1 MNKIKLGLIYG
12 GVSTEHEVSISSY
25 ESIVNNINKD
35 KYDITSFYISKD
47 GTWFT
52 DGKRTK
58 DVFNSL
64 KEMDCVFPILHGK
77 NGEDG
82 NIAGMLEII
91 GVSYV
96 GCKTLSSAICMD
108 KVITKKLLEKA
119 NISVAKYMFIKK
131 INDNFYWVQ
140 DNYDYVLLDK
150 EILDLSVNT
159 LLNYPV
165 VVKPSRSGSSVGVS
179 VANDYLELENAIN
192 EASIYDE
199 KILIEEFIDGKE
211 FEVAVL
217 GNNDLTVSN
226 IGNIIPDEIV
236 YSYNSKY
243 KGNSKTVVL
252 NTIEENLE
260 SKIKNI
266 VLTTYKVL
274 DCSGLARVDLFLIG
288 NEVLVNEVNTMPGF
302 SSISMYPKLMESIN
316 ISYTDLIDR
325 LISLSMN
332 DKNRDFS

>member
-1 MNKIKLGLIYG
+1 MSKIKLGLIYG
-12 GVSTEHEVSISSY
+12 GMSTEHEVSISSY
-25 ESIVNNINKD
+25 ESIIKNIDKD
-35 KYDITSFYISKD
+35 KYEITSFYISKD

-131 INDNFYWVQ
+131 LNDNFYWVQ

-150 EILDLSVNT
+150 EILDLSVST
-159 LLNYPV
+159 ILNYPV

-211 FEVAVL
+211 LEVAVL

-243 KGNSKTVVL
+243 KKNSKTVVL

-288 NEVLVNEVNTMPGF
+288 NEILVNEVNTMPGF
-302 SSISMYPKLMESIN
+302 TSISMYPKLMESIN

-325 LISLSMN
+325 LISLSMD

>member
-25 ESIVNNINKD
+25 ESIIKNIDKD
-35 KYDITSFYISKD
+35 KYEIISFYISKD

-119 NISVAKYMFIKK
+119 NINVAKYMFIKK

-192 EASIYDE
+192 EASIYDD

-211 FEVAVL
+211 LEVAVL

-302 SSISMYPKLMESIN
+302 TSISMYPKLMESIN

-332 DKNRDFS
+332 DKKRDFS

>member
-1 MNKIKLGLIYG
+1 MSKIKLGLIYG

-25 ESIVNNINKD
+25 ESIIKNIHKD

-119 NISVAKYMFIKK
+119 NINVSKYMFIKK
-131 INDNFYWVQ
+131 LNDNFYWVQ

-150 EILDLSVNT
+150 EILDLSVST
-159 LLNYPV
+159 ILNYPV

-211 FEVAVL
+211 LEVAVL

-274 DCSGLARVDLFLIG
+274 DCSGLARVDMFLID
-288 NEVLVNEVNTMPGF
+288 NEILVNEVNTMPGF
-302 SSISMYPKLMESIN
+302 TSISMYPKLMESIN

>member
-1 MNKIKLGLIYG
+1 MSKIKLGFIYG
-12 GVSTEHEVSISSY
+12 GLSTEHEVSISSY
-25 ESIVNNINKD
+25 ESIVNNIDKD
-35 KYDITSFYISKD
+35 KYEITSFYISKD

-211 FEVAVL
+211 LEVAVL

-274 DCSGLARVDLFLIG
+274 DCSGLARVDMFLIG
-288 NEVLVNEVNTMPGF
+288 NEILVNEVNTMPGF
-302 SSISMYPKLMESIN
+302 TSISMYPKLMESIN

>member
-25 ESIVNNINKD
+25 ESIIKNIDKD
-35 KYDITSFYISKD
+35 KYEITSFYISKD

-131 INDNFYWVQ
+131 LNDNFYWVQ

-150 EILDLSVNT
+150 EILDLSVST
-159 LLNYPV
+159 ILNYPV

-211 FEVAVL
+211 LEVAVL

-302 SSISMYPKLMESIN
+302 TSISMYPKLMESIN

>member
-12 GVSTEHEVSISSY
+12 GMSTEHEVSISSY
-25 ESIVNNINKD
+25 ESIIKNIDKD
-35 KYDITSFYISKD
+35 KYEITSFYISKD

-192 EASIYDE
+192 EASIYDD

-211 FEVAVL
+211 LEVAVL
-217 GNNDLTVSN
+217 GNNDLIVSN

-274 DCSGLARVDLFLIG
+274 DCSGLARVDMFLIG

-302 SSISMYPKLMESIN
+302 TSISMYPKLMESIN

-325 LISLSMN
+325 LISLSMD

>member
-25 ESIVNNINKD
+25 ESIIKNIDKD

-82 NIAGMLEII
+82 SIAGMLEII

-131 INDNFYWVQ
+131 LNDNFYWVQ

-150 EILDLSVNT
+150 EILDLSVST
-159 LLNYPV
+159 ILNYPV

-211 FEVAVL
+211 LEVAVL

-226 IGNIIPDEIV
+226 IGQVIPDEIV

-243 KGNSKTVVL
+243 KKNSKTVVL

-274 DCSGLARVDLFLIG
+274 DCSGLARVDMFLIG
-288 NEVLVNEVNTMPGF
+288 NEILVNEVNTMPGF
-302 SSISMYPKLMESIN
+302 TSISMYPKLMESIN

>member
-12 GVSTEHEVSISSY
+12 GMSTEHEVSISSY
-25 ESIVNNINKD
+25 ESIIKNIDKD
-35 KYDITSFYISKD
+35 KYEITSFYISKD

-131 INDNFYWVQ
+131 LNDNFYWVQ

-211 FEVAVL
+211 LEVAVL

-274 DCSGLARVDLFLIG
+274 DCNGLARVDMFLIG
-288 NEVLVNEVNTMPGF
+288 NEVLVNEVNTIPGF
-302 SSISMYPKLMESIN
+302 TSISMYPKLMESIN
-316 ISYTDLIDR
+316 ISYSDLIDR
-325 LISLSMN
+325 LISLSMD

>member
-1 MNKIKLGLIYG
+1 MSKIKLGLIYG

-150 EILDLSVNT
+150 EILDLSVST
-159 LLNYPV
+159 ILNYPV

-192 EASIYDE
+192 EASIYDD

-211 FEVAVL
+211 LEVAVL
-217 GNNDLTVSN
+217 GNNDLIVSN

-274 DCSGLARVDLFLIG
+274 DCSGLARVDMFLIG

-302 SSISMYPKLMESIN
+302 TSISMYPKLMERIN

-325 LISLSMN
+325 LISLSMD

>member
-1 MNKIKLGLIYG
+1 MSKIKLGLIYG
-12 GVSTEHEVSISSY
+12 GMSTEHEVSISSY
-25 ESIVNNINKD
+25 ESIIKNIDKD
-35 KYDITSFYISKD
+35 KYEITSFYISKD

-217 GNNDLTVSN
+217 GNNDLIVSN

-252 NTIEENLE
+252 NTIEEKLE

-302 SSISMYPKLMESIN
+302 TSISMYPKLMERIN

>member
-25 ESIVNNINKD
+25 ESIIKNIDKD
-35 KYDITSFYISKD
+35 KYEITSFYISKD

-58 DVFNSL
+58 EVFNSL

-82 NIAGMLEII
+82 SIAGMLEII

-211 FEVAVL
+211 LEVAVL

-302 SSISMYPKLMESIN
+302 TSISMYPKLMESIN

-325 LISLSMN
+325 LISLSMD

>member
-1 MNKIKLGLIYG
+1 MSKIKLGLIYG

-64 KEMDCVFPILHGK
+64 KEMNCVFPILHGK

-131 INDNFYWVQ
+131 LNDNFYWVQ

-150 EILDLSVNT
+150 EILDLSVST
-159 LLNYPV
+159 ILNYPV

-192 EASIYDE
+192 EASIYDD

-211 FEVAVL
+211 LEVAVL

-302 SSISMYPKLMESIN
+302 TSISMYPKLMESIN

-325 LISLSMN
+325 LISLSKD

>member
-1 MNKIKLGLIYG
+1 MSKIKLGFIYG
-12 GVSTEHEVSISSY
+12 GLSTEHEVSISSY
-25 ESIVNNINKD
+25 ESIVNNIDKD
-35 KYDITSFYISKD
+35 KYEITSFYISKD

-82 NIAGMLEII
+82 SIAGMLEII

-131 INDNFYWVQ
+131 LNDNFYWVQ

-150 EILDLSVNT
+150 EILDLSVST
-159 LLNYPV
+159 ILNYPV

-211 FEVAVL
+211 LEVAVL

-302 SSISMYPKLMESIN
+302 TSISMYPKLMESIN

>member
-25 ESIVNNINKD
+25 ESIIKNIDKD
-35 KYDITSFYISKD
+35 KYEITSFYISKD

-131 INDNFYWVQ
+131 LNDNFYWVQ

-150 EILDLSVNT
+150 EILDLSVST
-159 LLNYPV
+159 ILNYPV

-302 SSISMYPKLMESIN
+302 TSISMYPKLMESIN

-332 DKNRDFS
+332 DKKRDFS

>member
-1 MNKIKLGLIYG
+1 MSKIKLGLIYG

-82 NIAGMLEII
+82 SIAGMLEII

-119 NISVAKYMFIKK
+119 NINVSKYMFIKK
-131 INDNFYWVQ
+131 LNDNFYWVQ

-192 EASIYDE
+192 EASIYDD

-211 FEVAVL
+211 LEVAVL

-302 SSISMYPKLMESIN
+302 TSISMYPKLMESNN

-325 LISLSMN
+325 LISLSMD

>member
-1 MNKIKLGLIYG
+1 MSKIKLGLIYG

-25 ESIVNNINKD
+25 ESIIKNIDKD
-35 KYDITSFYISKD
+35 KYDITSIYISKD

-82 NIAGMLEII
+82 SIAGMLEII

-131 INDNFYWVQ
+131 LNDNFYWVQ

-150 EILDLSVNT
+150 EILDLSVST
-159 LLNYPV
+159 ILNYPV

-211 FEVAVL
+211 LEVAVL
-217 GNNDLTVSN
+217 GNNDLIVSN

-243 KGNSKTVVL
+243 KKNSKTVVL

-302 SSISMYPKLMESIN
+302 TSISMYPKLMESIN

>member
-1 MNKIKLGLIYG
+1 MNKIKLGFIYG

-25 ESIVNNINKD
+25 ESIIKNIDKD
-35 KYDITSFYISKD
+35 KYEITSFYISKD

-131 INDNFYWVQ
+131 LNDNFYWVQ

-150 EILDLSVNT
+150 EILDLSVST
-159 LLNYPV
+159 ILNYPV

-211 FEVAVL
+211 LEVAVL
-217 GNNDLTVSN
+217 GNNDLIVSN

-288 NEVLVNEVNTMPGF
+288 NEILVNEVNTMPGF
-302 SSISMYPKLMESIN
+302 TSISMYPKLMESIN

-325 LISLSMN
+325 LISLNMN

>member
-131 INDNFYWVQ
+131 LNDNFYWVQ

-150 EILDLSVNT
+150 EILDLSVST
-159 LLNYPV
+159 ILNYPV

-302 SSISMYPKLMESIN
+302 TSISMYPKLMESIN

-332 DKNRDFS
+332 DKKRDFS

>member
-1 MNKIKLGLIYG
+1 MNKIKLGFIYG

-25 ESIVNNINKD
+25 ESIIKNIDKD
-35 KYDITSFYISKD
+35 KYEITSFYISKD

-131 INDNFYWVQ
+131 LNDNFYWVQ

-150 EILDLSVNT
+150 EILDLSVST
-159 LLNYPV
+159 ILNYPV

-211 FEVAVL
+211 LEVAVL
-217 GNNDLTVSN
+217 GNNDLIVSN

-288 NEVLVNEVNTMPGF
+288 NEILVNEVNTMPSF
-302 SSISMYPKLMESIN
+302 TSISMYPKLMESIN

>member
-1 MNKIKLGLIYG
+1 MSKIKLGLIYG

-25 ESIVNNINKD
+25 ESIIKNIHKD

-150 EILDLSVNT
+150 EILDLSVST
-159 LLNYPV
+159 ILNYPV

-211 FEVAVL
+211 LEVAVL

-226 IGNIIPDEIV
+226 IGQVIPDEIV

-243 KGNSKTVVL
+243 KKNSKTVVL

-274 DCSGLARVDLFLIG
+274 DCSGLARVDMFLIG
-288 NEVLVNEVNTMPGF
+288 NEILVNEVNTMPGF
-302 SSISMYPKLMESIN
+302 TSISMYPKLMESIN

>member
-1 MNKIKLGLIYG
+1 MNKIKLGFIYG

-25 ESIVNNINKD
+25 ESIIKNIDKD
-35 KYDITSFYISKD
+35 KYEITSFYISKD

-131 INDNFYWVQ
+131 LNDNFYWVQ

-150 EILDLSVNT
+150 EILDLSVST
-159 LLNYPV
+159 ILNYPV

-211 FEVAVL
+211 LEVAVL
-217 GNNDLTVSN
+217 GNNDLIVSN

-288 NEVLVNEVNTMPGF
+288 NEILVNEVNTMPDF
-302 SSISMYPKLMESIN
+302 TSISMYPKLMESIN

>member
-1 MNKIKLGLIYG
+1 MSKIKLGLIYG

-25 ESIVNNINKD
+25 ESIIKNIDKD
-35 KYDITSFYISKD
+35 KYEITSFYISKD

-131 INDNFYWVQ
+131 LNDNFYWVQ

-150 EILDLSVNT
+150 EILDLSVST
-159 LLNYPV
+159 ILNYPV

-211 FEVAVL
+211 LEVAVL

-226 IGNIIPDEIV
+226 IGQVIPDEIV

-302 SSISMYPKLMESIN
+302 TSISMYPKLMESIN

>member
-1 MNKIKLGLIYG
+1 MSKIKLGLIYG

-25 ESIVNNINKD
+25 ESIIKNIDKD
-35 KYDITSFYISKD
+35 KYEITSFYISKD

-131 INDNFYWVQ
+131 LNDNFYWVQ

-150 EILDLSVNT
+150 EILDLSVST
-159 LLNYPV
+159 ILNYPV

-211 FEVAVL
+211 LEVAVL

-226 IGNIIPDEIV
+226 IGQVIPDEIV

-302 SSISMYPKLMESIN
+302 TSISMYPKLMESIN

-325 LISLSMN
+325 LISLSMD

>member
-1 MNKIKLGLIYG
+1 MSKIKLGLIYG

-25 ESIVNNINKD
+25 ESIIKNIDKD
-35 KYDITSFYISKD
+35 KYEITSFYISKD

-131 INDNFYWVQ
+131 LNDNFYWVQ

-150 EILDLSVNT
+150 EILDLSVST
-159 LLNYPV
+159 ILNYPV

-192 EASIYDE
+192 ESSIYDD

-211 FEVAVL
+211 LEVAVL

-302 SSISMYPKLMESIN
+302 TSISMYPKLMESIN

>member
-35 KYDITSFYISKD
+35 KYEITSFYISKD

-131 INDNFYWVQ
+131 LNDNFYWVQ

-211 FEVAVL
+211 LEVAVL

-252 NTIEENLE
+252 NTIEEKLE

-288 NEVLVNEVNTMPGF
+288 NEILVNEVNTMPGF
-302 SSISMYPKLMESIN
+302 TSISMYPKLMESIN

-325 LISLSMN
+325 LISLSMD

>member
-25 ESIVNNINKD
+25 ESIVNNIDKD
-35 KYDITSFYISKD
+35 KYEITSFYISKD

-131 INDNFYWVQ
+131 LNDNFYWVQ

-150 EILDLSVNT
+150 EILDLSVST
-159 LLNYPV
+159 ILNYPV

-192 EASIYDE
+192 EASIYDD

-211 FEVAVL
+211 LEVAVL
-217 GNNDLTVSN
+217 GNNDLIVSN

-274 DCSGLARVDLFLIG
+274 DCSGLARVDMFLIG
-288 NEVLVNEVNTMPGF
+288 NEILVNEVNTMPGF
-302 SSISMYPKLMESIN
+302 TSISMYPKLMESIN

-332 DKNRDFS
+332 DKKRDFS

>member
-25 ESIVNNINKD
+25 ESIIKNIDKD
-35 KYDITSFYISKD
+35 KYEITSFYISKD

-82 NIAGMLEII
+82 SIAGMLEII

-131 INDNFYWVQ
+131 LNDNFYWVQ

-150 EILDLSVNT
+150 EILDLSVST
-159 LLNYPV
+159 ILNYPV

-211 FEVAVL
+211 LEVAVL

-260 SKIKNI
+260 NKIKNI

-274 DCSGLARVDLFLIG
+274 DCSGLARVDMFLIG

-302 SSISMYPKLMESIN
+302 TSISMYPKLMESIN
-316 ISYTDLIDR
+316 ISYSDLIDR
-325 LISLSMN
+325 LISLSMD

>member
-1 MNKIKLGLIYG
+1 MSKIKLGLIYG

-25 ESIVNNINKD
+25 ESIVNNIDKD
-35 KYDITSFYISKD
+35 KYEITSFYISKD

-64 KEMDCVFPILHGK
+64 KEMNCVFPILHGK

-82 NIAGMLEII
+82 SIAGMLEII

-108 KVITKKLLEKA
+108 KVIIKKLLEKA

-131 INDNFYWVQ
+131 LNENFYWVQ

-211 FEVAVL
+211 LEVAVL

-226 IGNIIPDEIV
+226 IGQVIPDEIV

-274 DCSGLARVDLFLIG
+274 DCSGLARVDMFLIG

-302 SSISMYPKLMESIN
+302 TSISMYPKLMESIN

-332 DKNRDFS
+332 DKKRDFS

>member
-1 MNKIKLGLIYG
+1 MSKIKLGLIYG

-25 ESIVNNINKD
+25 ESIIKNIDKD
-35 KYDITSFYISKD
+35 KYEITSIYISKD

-119 NISVAKYMFIKK
+119 NINVSKYMFIKK

-211 FEVAVL
+211 LEVAVL

-243 KGNSKTVVL
+243 KKNSKTVVL

-302 SSISMYPKLMESIN
+302 TSISMYPKLMESIN

-332 DKNRDFS
+332 DKKRDFS

>member
-1 MNKIKLGLIYG
+1 MSKIKLGLIYG

-25 ESIVNNINKD
+25 ESIIKNIDKD
-35 KYDITSFYISKD
+35 KYEITSFYISKD

-119 NISVAKYMFIKK
+119 NINVSKYMFIKK
-131 INDNFYWVQ
+131 LNDNFYWVQ

-150 EILDLSVNT
+150 EILDLSVST
-159 LLNYPV
+159 ILNYPV

-211 FEVAVL
+211 LEVAVL

-243 KGNSKTVVL
+243 KGNSKTIVL

-274 DCSGLARVDLFLIG
+274 DCSGLARVDMFLIG
-288 NEVLVNEVNTMPGF
+288 NEILVNEVNTMPGF
-302 SSISMYPKLMESIN
+302 TSISMYPKLMESIN

-332 DKNRDFS
+332 DKKRDFS

>member
-25 ESIVNNINKD
+25 ESIIKNIDKD
-35 KYDITSFYISKD
+35 KYEITSFYISKD

-192 EASIYDE
+192 EASIYDD
-199 KILIEEFIDGKE
+199 KILIEEFIAGKE
-211 FEVAVL
+211 LEVAVL

-302 SSISMYPKLMESIN
+302 TSISMYPKLMESIN

-332 DKNRDFS
+332 DKKRDFS

>member
-58 DVFNSL
+58 EVFNSL

-82 NIAGMLEII
+82 SIAGMLEII

-131 INDNFYWVQ
+131 LNDNFYWVQ

-150 EILDLSVNT
+150 EILDLSVST
-159 LLNYPV
+159 ILNYPV

-192 EASIYDE
+192 EASIYDD

-211 FEVAVL
+211 LEVAVL
-217 GNNDLTVSN
+217 GNNDLIVSN

-252 NTIEENLE
+252 NSIEENLE

-274 DCSGLARVDLFLIG
+274 DCSGLARVDMFLIG

-302 SSISMYPKLMESIN
+302 TSISMYPKLMESIN

>member
-12 GVSTEHEVSISSY
+12 GMSTEHEVSISSY
-25 ESIVNNINKD
+25 ESIVNNIDKD
-35 KYDITSFYISKD
+35 KYEITSFYISKD

-64 KEMDCVFPILHGK
+64 KKMNCVFPILHGK

-91 GVSYV
+91 GVAYV

-131 INDNFYWVQ
+131 LNDNFYWVQ

-150 EILDLSVNT
+150 EILDLSVST
-159 LLNYPV
+159 ILNYPV

-211 FEVAVL
+211 LEVAVL

-243 KGNSKTVVL
+243 KGNSKL
-252 NTIEENLE
+252 
-260 SKIKNI
+260 
-266 VLTTYKVL
+266 
-274 DCSGLARVDLFLIG
+274 
-288 NEVLVNEVNTMPGF
+288 
-302 SSISMYPKLMESIN
+302 
-316 ISYTDLIDR
+316 
-325 LISLSMN
+325 
-332 DKNRDFS
+332 

>member
-25 ESIVNNINKD
+25 ESIIKNIDKD
-35 KYDITSFYISKD
+35 KYEITSFYISKD

-131 INDNFYWVQ
+131 LNDNFYWVQ

-150 EILDLSVNT
+150 EILDLSVST

-211 FEVAVL
+211 LEVAVL

-226 IGNIIPDEIV
+226 IGQVIPDEVV

-274 DCSGLARVDLFLIG
+274 DCSGLARVDLFLTG

-302 SSISMYPKLMESIN
+302 TSISMYPKLMESIN

-325 LISLSMN
+325 LISLSMD

>member
-12 GVSTEHEVSISSY
+12 GMSTEHEVSISSY
-25 ESIVNNINKD
+25 ESIIKNIDKD
-35 KYDITSFYISKD
+35 KYEITSFYISKD

-58 DVFNSL
+58 EVFNSL

-82 NIAGMLEII
+82 SIAGMLEII

-131 INDNFYWVQ
+131 LNDNFYWVQ

-150 EILDLSVNT
+150 EILDLSVST
-159 LLNYPV
+159 ILNYPV

-211 FEVAVL
+211 LEVAVL

-226 IGNIIPDEIV
+226 IGQVIPDEIV

-243 KGNSKTVVL
+243 KKNSKTVVL

-274 DCSGLARVDLFLIG
+274 DCSGLARVDMFLIG
-288 NEVLVNEVNTMPGF
+288 NEILVNEVNTMPGF
-302 SSISMYPKLMESIN
+302 TSISMYPKLMESIN

-325 LISLSMN
+325 LISLSMD

>member
-1 MNKIKLGLIYG
+1 MSKIKLGLIYG

-82 NIAGMLEII
+82 SIAGMLEII

-131 INDNFYWVQ
+131 LNDNFYWVQ

-150 EILDLSVNT
+150 EILDLGVST
-159 LLNYPV
+159 ILNYPV

-211 FEVAVL
+211 LEVAVL

-226 IGNIIPDEIV
+226 IGQVIPDEIV

-243 KGNSKTVVL
+243 KKNSKTVVL

-260 SKIKNI
+260 NKIKNI

-274 DCSGLARVDLFLIG
+274 DCSGLARVDMFLIG
-288 NEVLVNEVNTMPGF
+288 NEILVNEVNTMPGF
-302 SSISMYPKLMESIN
+302 TSISMYPKLMESIN

-332 DKNRDFS
+332 DKKRDFS

>member
-12 GVSTEHEVSISSY
+12 GMSTEHEVSISSY
-25 ESIVNNINKD
+25 ESIVNNIDKD
-35 KYDITSFYISKD
+35 KYEITSFYISKD

-82 NIAGMLEII
+82 SIAGMLEII

-131 INDNFYWVQ
+131 LNDNFYWVQ

-150 EILDLSVNT
+150 EILDLSVST
-159 LLNYPV
+159 ILNYPV

-211 FEVAVL
+211 LEVAVL

-226 IGNIIPDEIV
+226 IGNIIPDEMV

-274 DCSGLARVDLFLIG
+274 DCSGLARVDMFLIG

-302 SSISMYPKLMESIN
+302 TSISMYPKLMESIN

-325 LISLSMN
+325 LISLSMD

>member
-25 ESIVNNINKD
+25 ESIVNNIDKD
-35 KYDITSFYISKD
+35 KYEITSFYISKD

-119 NISVAKYMFIKK
+119 NINVSKYMFIKK
-131 INDNFYWVQ
+131 LNDNFYWVQ

-165 VVKPSRSGSSVGVS
+165 VVKPSRSSSSVGVS

-192 EASIYDE
+192 EASIYDD

-211 FEVAVL
+211 LEVAVL

-302 SSISMYPKLMESIN
+302 TSISMYPKLMESIN

-325 LISLSMN
+325 LISLSKD

>member
-58 DVFNSL
+58 EVFNSL

-82 NIAGMLEII
+82 SIAGMLEII

-131 INDNFYWVQ
+131 LNDNFYWVQ

-150 EILDLSVNT
+150 EILDLSVST
-159 LLNYPV
+159 ILNYPV

-211 FEVAVL
+211 LEVAVL

-226 IGNIIPDEIV
+226 IGQVIPDEIV

-243 KGNSKTVVL
+243 KKNSKTVVL
-252 NTIEENLE
+252 NTIEEKLE

-302 SSISMYPKLMESIN
+302 TSISMYPKLMESIN

>member
-1 MNKIKLGLIYG
+1 MSKIKLGLIYG

-25 ESIVNNINKD
+25 ESIIKNIDKD
-35 KYDITSFYISKD
+35 KYEITSFYISKD

-159 LLNYPV
+159 ILNYPV

-211 FEVAVL
+211 LEVAVL

-302 SSISMYPKLMESIN
+302 TSISMYPKLMESIN
-316 ISYTDLIDR
+316 ISYSDLIDR
-325 LISLSMN
+325 LISLSMD